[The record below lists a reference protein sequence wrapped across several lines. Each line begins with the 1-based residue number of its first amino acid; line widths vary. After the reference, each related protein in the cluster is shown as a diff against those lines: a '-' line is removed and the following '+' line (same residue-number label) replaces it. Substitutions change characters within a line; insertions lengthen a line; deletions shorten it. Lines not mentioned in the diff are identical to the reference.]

1 MMTKKQPKTE
11 AELSEAIMTELRK
24 HPECA
29 NVERV
34 AIFPSLQRAPY
45 LPNWTFAWIRKGRAI
60 APALAGKIA
69 ERMQFEFDLAS

>member
-1 MMTKKQPKTE
+1 MTRKKPKTE

-34 AIFPSLQRAPY
+34 AIFRSVQQAPY
-45 LPNWTFAWIRKGRAI
+45 LPNWTFAWIRKGRAA
-60 APALAGKIA
+60 APILAGKIA
-69 ERMQFEFDLAS
+69 EQMQFEFDLAS

>member
-1 MMTKKQPKTE
+1 MTMKQPKTE

-34 AIFPSLQRAPY
+34 AIFPSLQPAPN
-45 LPNWTFAWIRKGRAI
+45 LPSWTFAWIRTGRAL
-60 APALAGKIA
+60 APSVAGKIA
-69 ERMQFEFDLAS
+69 ARMQFEFDLAS